1 MSKLYIIV
9 VVIVLL
15 FSSMWLVF
23 TCVVKR
29 PEPVG
34 IGYQSG
40 RPERE
45 SEGKQVLV
53 RIEAIAQ

>member
-9 VVIVLL
+9 VVLMLL
-15 FSSMWLVF
+15 FSVVWLAS

-40 RPERE
+40 RPGRE

-53 RIEAIAQ
+53 HIEAIA